1 MTEAKDIDKKIL
13 DNAAKDLCSVFLSV
27 RMLGYSKEQA
37 KETVLDA
44 LDFAYKDK
52 EGK

>member
-37 KETVLDA
+37 K
-44 LDFAYKDK
+44 DFILKCLEIAYKK
-52 EGK
+52 

>member
-13 DNAAKDLCSVFLSV
+13 DNAAKDLCSVFWSV

-37 KETVLDA
+37 K
-44 LDFAYKDK
+44 DFILECLEIAYKK
-52 EGK
+52 

>member
-13 DNAAKDLCSVFLSV
+13 DNAAKDLCSVFWSV

-37 KETVLDA
+37 KDLILKCLEI
-44 LDFAYKDK
+44 AYKK
-52 EGK
+52 